1 VTTGLSTGAYD
12 GDVYTRLYNWVQAAP
27 MNESDQGPGYAELL
41 QPRLSKLAH
50 VKAKL

>member
-1 VTTGLSTGAYD
+1 
-12 GDVYTRLYNWVQAAP
+12 LYNWVQAAP